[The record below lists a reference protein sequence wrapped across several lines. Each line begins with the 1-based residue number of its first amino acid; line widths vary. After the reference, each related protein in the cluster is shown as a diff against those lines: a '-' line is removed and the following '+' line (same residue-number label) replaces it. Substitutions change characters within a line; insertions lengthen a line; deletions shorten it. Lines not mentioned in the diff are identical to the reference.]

1 MTESLKS
8 RKQEFARDAIFEA
21 AMDLFVSKGYQ
32 ETNVEDV
39 AMAAGVSRRSFFRYF
54 TTKDH
59 LLGHN
64 IVRYGDILVSAV
76 GACPAESS
84 ANEVVHDAVLAG
96 MQFSTS
102 HPRTRQIIAITARN
116 LSARRA
122 HKSRIVDVEIRLAEA
137 FAARTRNETKDDTR
151 PRLLATLTLMVGDL
165 ALTGWFKGE
174 FDDFSE
180 ASDHVFALLSR
191 VLCEPK
197 ELGTSGAPPMRKSKP
212 ATTKRIRFPGARQAR
227 CNASAKIVEIT
238 WSNSGRLKRNRW

>member
-1 MTESLKS
+1 MTTSLKS

-21 AMDLFVSKGYQ
+21 AIDLFVRKGFQ

-39 AMAAGVSRRSFFRYF
+39 ATAAGVSRRSFFRYF

-64 IVRYGDILVSAV
+64 IVRHGDILVSAV
-76 GACPAESS
+76 AACPAEST
-84 ANEVVHDAVLAG
+84 AKEVVRDAILAG
-96 MQFSTS
+96 LAFSTS

-122 HKSRIVDVEIRLAEA
+122 HRSRMVDVEIRLAEA
-137 FAARTRNETKDDTR
+137 FAARTRNETKDDTW
-151 PRLLATLTLMVGDL
+151 PRLLANLTLMTGDL
-165 ALTGWFKGE
+165 ALAGWFKGE

-180 ASDHVFALLSR
+180 GTDHVFALLSK

-197 ELGTSGAPPMRKSKP
+197 ELGTSGAPQTRKSKP
-212 ATTKRIRFPGARQAR
+212 PSTKKGKIPGRA
-227 CNASAKIVEIT
+227 ASAV
-238 WSNSGRLKRNRW
+238 